1 MKKYIQL
8 CILDLALVLVAI
20 FPYSEKTA
28 FVIVQTVVF
37 FILATNLEDNIKLAL
52 NKRREE
58 KGLETKRSIPYPVML
73 AVEIVLLVVTA
84 FIEPTH
90 KILYGVQTY
99 IGVSIALE
107 IKQTVHILISK
118 KRGINISEDQ
128 DLEEEKEK
136 ELAENRDYKYLG
148 LAVVDAAIIMLIF
161 IPKADNEVFSIL
173 QIAVFVIMGL
183 RGNYNLRR
191 CFFGK
196 KYKSEEI
203 ASTVNK

>member
-28 FVIVQTVVF
+28 FVIVQTVIF
-37 FILATNLEDNIKLAL
+37 FILATNLEDNIKLTL

-58 KGLETKRSIPYPVML
+58 KGLEKKRNIPYPVKL
-73 AVEIVLLVVTA
+73 IVEIVLLVITVL
-84 FIEPTH
+84 IEPTH

-118 KRGINISEDQ
+118 KRGINIGEDQ
-128 DLEEEKEK
+128 ELEEEKE
-136 ELAENRDYKYLG
+136 LTENRDYKYLG
-148 LAVVDAAIIMLIF
+148 LAVVDAAIIMVVF
-161 IPKADNEVFSIL
+161 IPKVDNEVLSIL
-173 QIAVFVIMGL
+173 QIAIFIIMGL
-183 RGNYNLRR
+183 RGNYNLRK
-191 CFFGK
+191 CFFGTK
-196 KYKSEEI
+196 DKTEEI
-203 ASTVNK
+203 ASIENK